1 LKVSGHFYYR
11 MEAKDGHCGFD
22 FMGAFKKIVLHKQLS
37 YKLEDLRLVEV
48 SLTETTDGTTI
59 KQQFEAERTSLLSK
73 QKSACQAIMNSFRSY
88 SLSQIY

>member
-1 LKVSGHFYYR
+1 MKVSGHFYYR

-48 SLTETTDGTTI
+48 SFTETTDGTTI
-59 KQQFEAERTSLLSK
+59 KQQFEAERTTPLTK
-73 QKSACQAIMNSFRSY
+73 QKSGCPAMMHNFKSY
-88 SLSQIY
+88 ALR